1 METFSNTSIKGADIN
16 LKLGLVASDSLKR
29 AYCTQ
34 GLIGVF
40 DIKPLP
46 LVSFRPLM

>member
-29 AYCTQ
+29 AYWV
-34 GLIGVF
+34 IN
-40 DIKPLP
+40 
-46 LVSFRPLM
+46 